1 MNTAGLVQK
10 NPIDVVYLLC
20 YFTTA
25 SLVRQGEDLSTNTNY
40 I

>member
-1 MNTAGLVQK
+1 MNTAGLLQK

-20 YFTTA
+20 YFTAA
-25 SLVRQGEDLSTNTNY
+25 SLVLQGEDLSMNANY